1 MHRRAHPQDRDPVA
15 SARLPLGGVRRTRLG
30 ARRRA
35 RVSEPRTLTA
45 DSRPVVAA
53 KARLRWDAR
62 SSRHLL
68 LYPERGLILNPTAAD
83 VIQLCTGAHTVADIV
98 DRLAAKYAPQPR
110 ETVER
115 EVLTFLVNMA
125 DRGLIREHDD

>member
-1 MHRRAHPQDRDPVA
+1 M
-15 SARLPLGGVRRTRLG
+15 
-30 ARRRA
+30 
-35 RVSEPRTLTA
+35 SEPRTLTA

-53 KARLRWDAR
+53 KARLRWDAP
-62 SSRHLL
+62 SSRHLV
-68 LYPERGLILNPTAAD
+68 LYPERGLILTPTAAD
-83 VIQLCTGAHTVADIV
+83 VIQLCTGTHTVADIV
-98 DRLAAKYAPQPR
+98 DRLAVKYAPQPR